1 MDRESPVVDELLSG
15 IPGAHADYFTGI
27 PHHER
32 INYEMEKILRK
43 VSVEVGR
50 PVLADEVRRGVR
62 SLNGIDSEWEAT
74 FPSQEGD
81 VDFAF

>member
-1 MDRESPVVDELLSG
+1 
-15 IPGAHADYFTGI
+15 
-27 PHHER
+27 
-32 INYEMEKILRK
+32 MEKILRK